1 MGLNENQLNALPWS
15 LFKVYAARQAI
26 GDSDFFLVARTDARG
41 TSAKRGME
49 ESITRANLYYVRFI
63 SQETFLSKSGSLY
76 CLVYNKSHLL
86 KATRSFMS
94 AIYLIY

>member
-1 MGLNENQLNALPWS
+1 MHKMYMTIGWKFLEELFGC

-49 ESITRANLYYVRFI
+49 ESITRANLYYVRLNLP
-63 SQETFLSKSGSLY
+63 ELGKA
-76 CLVYNKSHLL
+76 CVNKEAVCVVWRNIW
-86 KATRSFMS
+86 AT
-94 AIYLIY
+94 